1 MYLLR
6 SRVARQHA
14 HVTLLICASRRA
26 SKNVVWTIEW
36 FDETKRRVLTET
48 SSTQQIQDAQ
58 PFVQHV
64 TKTKHKKRKLNTDDP
79 TSTTSSLPQPNQPS
93 QIESENGAAASETQA
108 QPLQQLPIDTELE
121 VNNETPERDPP
132 GRGTTPQR
140 PSEQAAKREADMADT
155 HPLRPSTHGPSI
167 QPMGNEQRLCFLLR
181 PRTSTSRH
189 VLIPLTSSHT
199 LAESLHGRTVLEFP
213 TIYAFLTSMQGL
225 PEEFMLEEEY
235 VKVEGEEQ
243 KEFDELMKELDPEI
257 LRRLK
262 EGDGIPQSDRGAGE
276 EEIDDKKILDV
287 LKQDLGGRL

>member
-1 MYLLR
+1 
-6 SRVARQHA
+6 
-14 HVTLLICASRRA
+14 
-26 SKNVVWTIEW
+26 VWTIEW

-48 SSTQQIQDAQ
+48 SSTQHIQDAQ
-58 PFVQHV
+58 PYVQHV
-64 TKTKHKKRKLNTDDP
+64 TKTKHKKRKLNTEYP
-79 TSTTSSLPQPNQPS
+79 TSTTSSLPQPNQPL
-93 QIESENGAAASETQA
+93 QIEFEDGAAASEIQV
-108 QPLQQLPIDTELE
+108 QPLQQLAIDTELE

-132 GRGTTPQR
+132 GRGTTPQP
-140 PSEQAAKREADMADT
+140 PSEQTAKREADMADT
-155 HPLRPSTHGPSI
+155 HPLGPSTHGPSI
-167 QPMGNEQRLCFLLR
+167 QPMGNEQRLYFLLR

-213 TIYAFLTSMQGL
+213 TIYVFPTSVQGL

-235 VKVEGEEQ
+235 VRLEGEEQ
-243 KEFDELMKELDPEI
+243 KEFDELMKELDPDI

-262 EGDGIPQSDRGAGE
+262 EGDGISQSDRGAGE